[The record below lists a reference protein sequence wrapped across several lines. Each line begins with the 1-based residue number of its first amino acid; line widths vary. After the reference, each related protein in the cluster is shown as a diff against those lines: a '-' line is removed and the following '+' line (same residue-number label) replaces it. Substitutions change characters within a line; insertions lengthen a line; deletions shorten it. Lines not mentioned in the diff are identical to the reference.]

1 MADIMRD
8 MPIPTLSM
16 TERLPRFVRRP
27 RALPEFQITERD
39 EEILKIVARH
49 RFATSAHIV
58 ALIEALFPGA
68 SDQQVLRRLQYLF
81 HGGYLSRPK
90 AQVDT
95 YKAGG
100 GSRPIV
106 YAPGNK
112 GIDLLAAKFNFRRA
126 SVDWQAKARTA
137 VRGEI
142 DHALEI
148 TDFMVALDIACRRR
162 ATVQLIHFDEILGDA
177 PEETR
182 KSKRPYQWPVA
193 LRWKGSDLVLHPTPD
208 RIFGIRDLERREG
221 ANRKFFFLECDRG
234 TMPTERR
241 DLTKTSYLRKLVSYG
256 ETYRRDLHTKRYN
269 LPNVRVIT
277 VTPGR
282 QRITNIIAAYRT
294 HAAALVSPKF
304 FLFADRGGLARAD
317 DFLDYGWVD
326 AAGEQHRLLD

>member
-1 MADIMRD
+1 
-8 MPIPTLSM
+8 M
-16 TERLPRFVRRP
+16 TTEITSIERLPRFVRRP

-49 RFATSAHIV
+49 RFATSAQVI
-58 ALIEALFPGA
+58 ALILAMFPG
-68 SDQQVLRRLQYLF
+68 SSEQQVLRRLQYLF
-81 HGGYLSRPK
+81 HSGHLSRPR

-106 YAPGNK
+106 YALGNH
-112 GIDLLAAKFNFRRA
+112 GIDLLAGKFNFRRA
-126 SVDWQAKARTA
+126 SVDWQAKSRTA

-148 TDFMVALDIACRRR
+148 TEFMVGLEVAIRRR
-162 ATVQLIHFDEILGDA
+162 GNLQMIFFDEILATIA

-182 KSKRPYQWPVA
+182 ASKRPYQWPVS
-193 LRWKGSDLVLHPTPD
+193 LRWKATDLVLHPTPD

-221 ANRKFFFLECDRG
+221 QNRKFFFLEADRG

-241 DLTKTSYLRKLVSYG
+241 DLSRTSYLRKIVGYAA
-256 ETYRRDLHTKRYN
+256 TYRHDVHAKRYG
-269 LPNVRVIT
+269 LPNVRVLT

-282 QRITNIIAAYRT
+282 QRIANIIAAYRT

-304 FLFADRGGLARAD
+304 FLFADRPGLSRAE
-317 DFLDYGWVD
+317 DFLDYGWID
-326 AAGEQHRLLD
+326 GAGEQHRLLD

>member
-1 MADIMRD
+1 
-8 MPIPTLSM
+8 MPSQTII
-16 TERLPRFVRRP
+16 ERLPRFVRRP
-27 RALPEFQITERD
+27 RVLPAFEITERD
-39 EEILKIVARH
+39 IEVLKIVARH
-49 RFATSAHIV
+49 RFATSAQII
-58 ALIEALFPGA
+58 ALVSAMFPG
-68 SDQQVLRRLQYLF
+68 SSEQQVLRRLQSLF
-81 HGGYLSRPK
+81 HSGFLSRPK

-106 YAPGNK
+106 YALGNK

-126 SVDWQAKARTA
+126 SVDWQAKSRTA

-148 TDFMVALDIACRRR
+148 TEFMVGLEIAIRRR
-162 ATVQLIHFDEILGDA
+162 GNLQMIFFDEILATIA

-182 KSKRPYQWPVA
+182 ASKRPYQWPVA
-193 LRWKGSDLVLHPTPD
+193 FKWKGSDLVLHPTPD

-221 ANRKFFFLECDRG
+221 QNRKFFFLEADRG

-241 DLTKTSYLRKLVSYG
+241 DLSKSSYLRKIVSYA
-256 ETYRRDLHTKRYN
+256 ETYRRDLHTKRYGMS
-269 LPNVRVIT
+269 NVRVVT

-282 QRITNIIAAYRT
+282 QRIANIIATYRT

-304 FLFADRGGLARAD
+304 FLFVDRAGLRRAE
-317 DFLDYGWVD
+317 DFLDYPWLD
-326 AAGEQHRLLD
+326 AEGQQHRLLD